1 MKTIYK
7 RIITVILCLALTA
20 ALVPA
25 TAFARGMP
33 DGLEPGAIV
42 PGRVTVRLKEAYN
55 GDPAE
60 LFPYLEIEEIE
71 DLYLSVIITSGKTLE
86 EVGESIREMIGTTFI
101 IELAEVTEKAVYDA
115 IALLTEDERVKYADP
130 DRVVGPDGPGG
141 ENNDGNEAP
150 ADLFA
155 AFAEYFS
162 VIHHY
167 NASVDKVGLYRA
179 YGWFG
184 GCYLANLHSYDAF
197 VFDDFSAK
205 MIGGYLVDDYQ
216 EDDSII
222 LYKDGKAYSLMEAY
236 DGGIISDEAFAL
248 VADALNED
256 AWMYRQSM
264 GDVRYAMIVLRCAAK
279 LNGKHTPMM
288 VERFDLDG
296 DGRITVADALFALRV
311 AAGLA

>member
-25 TAFARGMP
+25 TAFA
-33 DGLEPGAIV
+33 LETPVSG
-42 PGRVTVRLKEAYN
+42 
-55 GDPAE
+55 
-60 LFPYLEIEEIE
+60 E
-71 DLYLSVIITSGKTLE
+71 D
-86 EVGESIREMIGTTFI
+86 
-101 IELAEVTEKAVYDA
+101 
-115 IALLTEDERVKYADP
+115 
-130 DRVVGPDGPGG
+130 
-141 ENNDGNEAP
+141 DGNEAP

-162 VIHHY
+162 AIHHY
-167 NASVDKVGLYRA
+167 NASVDKVGLSGA

-184 GCYLANLHSYDAF
+184 GCYLANLYSDDAW

-222 LYKDGKAYSLMEAY
+222 LYKDSKAYSLMEAY

-248 VADALNED
+248 AVDALNEE
-256 AWMYRQSM
+256 AWMYRQSI

-296 DGRITVADALFALRV
+296 DGRITVADALFALRI

>member
-7 RIITVILCLALTA
+7 RIITVILCLALMA

-25 TAFARGMP
+25 TAFAHDIPAGAK
-33 DGLEPGAIV
+33 PGDIV
-42 PGRVTVRLKEAYN
+42 PGDVIVGLKEAYN

-60 LFPYLEIEEIE
+60 LFPYLDIESIE
-71 DLYLSVIITSGKTLE
+71 DMILSVIISSGKTVE
-86 EVGESIREMIGTTFI
+86 EVKESIRKRIGTTFY
-101 IELAEVTEKAVYDA
+101 IELTEVTESAVYDA
-115 IALLTEDERVKYADP
+115 IALLNEDARVEYAEP
-130 DRVVGPDGPGG
+130 NHITGPDDFGG
-141 ENNDGNEAP
+141 DDEGEAP

-184 GCYLANLHSYDAF
+184 GCYLANLYSDDAW

-205 MIGGYLVDDYQ
+205 MIGGYLVDEYQ

-248 VADALNED
+248 AVDALNED
-256 AWMYRQSM
+256 TAWMYRQKI
-264 GDVRYAMIVLRCAAK
+264 GTINYALVVLRSAAK
-279 LNGKHTPMM
+279 LNGRTTPLML
-288 VERFDLDG
+288 EKFDVDKDG
-296 DGRITVADALFALRV
+296 AITVADALFALRV